1 MAENKGA
8 KNVEPDSTLPN
19 ATFFVP
25 EMRRIEQI
33 HFVGIGGAGMCGI
46 AEVLLNQGYRVSGSD
61 IQISYTTRRLA
72 DLGVEIFIGHAVEN
86 IQSASVVVVSTA
98 IDSEN
103 VELIA
108 AKEAHLPIV
117 PRAEML
123 AELMRYRH
131 GIAVAGTH
139 GKTTTTSLIASIF
152 GEAGLGPTFVIGGLL
167 NSANANAQLGN
178 GRYLIAEADESDA
191 SFLHLQPMVSIITNI
206 DADHMSTYG
215 GDFSRLTDT
224 FVEFVHNLPFYG
236 LVVVCIDDE
245 NTRQLLVDFHRPII
259 SYGFSEDADYRIS
272 DYRCEGLKAN
282 FLIHHKDASGPVQ
295 VTLNTPG
302 VHNAL
307 NATAAFAVAYDEG
320 IEQGLILKAL
330 DNFKGVGRR
339 FEVTENLAVSNGSVT
354 LVDDYG
360 HHPTEVAATIAAA
373 RESWPDK
380 RLVMLYQPHRYS
392 RTRDLYEDFVRVLS
406 TVDVLLLLD
415 VYSAGE
421 EMITGADGRSLAG
434 SVRQRGKID
443 PVFVENRTALFD
455 VLGGQL
461 QPGDILITQ
470 GAGDVGKL
478 SVEIANYD
486 FATPVNGAVD

>member
-1 MAENKGA
+1 M
-8 KNVEPDSTLPN
+8 SSS
-19 ATFFVP
+19 TFFVP

-61 IQISYTTRRLA
+61 VQASHTTRRLA
-72 DLGVEIFIGHAVEN
+72 ELGVEIFIGHAVEN
-86 IQSASVVVVSTA
+86 IKKANVVVVSTA
-98 IDSEN
+98 ISESN
-103 VELIA
+103 VELCA
-108 AKEAHLPIV
+108 AQEAHLPIV

-191 SFLHLQPMVSIITNI
+191 SFLHLQPMVSVVTNI

-215 GDFSRLTDT
+215 GDFSKLTAT
-224 FVEFVHNLPFYG
+224 FVDFVHNLPFYG
-236 LVVVCIDDE
+236 LVVVCIDDD
-245 NTRQLLVDFHRPII
+245 NIKQLLADFHRPVI
-259 SYGFSEDADYRIS
+259 SYGFDESADYRIS
-272 DYRCEGLKAN
+272 DYRCEGLKAR
-282 FLIHHKDASGPVQ
+282 FLLHYKEAEGPVQ

-302 VHNAL
+302 IHNAL
-307 NATAAFAVAYDEG
+307 NATAAFAVALDED
-320 IEQGLILKAL
+320 IEQSVILKAL

-339 FEVTENLAVSNGSVT
+339 FEIAGKLLINSDTAAMDEQAVT

-360 HHPTEVAATIAAA
+360 HHPTEVAATISAA
-373 RESWPDK
+373 RGSWPDK
-380 RLVMLYQPHRYS
+380 RLVMIYQPHRYS
-392 RTRDLYEDFVRVLS
+392 RTHDLYDDFVRVLS
-406 TVDVLLLLD
+406 TVDVLVLLD

-421 EMITGADGRSLAG
+421 EIIAGADSRSLSG
-434 SVRQRGKID
+434 SIRQRGKVD
-443 PVFVENRTALFD
+443 PVYVENREELFD
-455 VLGGQL
+455 VLQGL
-461 QPGDILITQ
+461 LVADDILITQ

-478 SVEIANYD
+478 SKEIAAHD
-486 FATPVNGAVD
+486 FLLKTV